1 MSETLKAKITGIE
14 KKVSKKG
21 NAGIIVHCNHQDG
34 SEWGLRI
41 RDWITWDSE
50 YDFIFKRWAEL
61 VKPNCTLEEARQILV
76 GESWALIGMDV
87 SLEVED
93 GDFGKNVK
101 KVIIDDGIPF

>member
-1 MSETLKAKITGIE
+1 M
-14 KKVSKKG
+14 
-21 NAGIIVHCNHQDG
+21 
-34 SEWGLRI
+34 
-41 RDWITWDSE
+41 
-50 YDFIFKRWAEL
+50 

>member
-1 MSETLKAKITGIE
+1 MKTLKAKITGIE

-50 YDFIFKRWAEL
+50 FDFIFKRWGDL
-61 VKPNCTLEEARQILV
+61 VKPKCTLEEAKEIL
-76 GESWALIGMDV
+76 GGANWSLIGMNV
-87 SLEVED
+87 TLEVED
-93 GDFGKNVK
+93 GEYGKDIK
-101 KVIIDDGIPF
+101 KVTFDDGIPF